1 MKVGALL
8 VAGAFALA
16 GCAGGSEGG
25 AEAAPAESSTPTPT
39 LAVGAEQYTADELEA
54 ALEAVKA
61 DKGLSGDVEND
72 AMLRP
77 QLSGA
82 LPDVKTTPDQCQKLI
97 TSALDEGIGDGN
109 LAAMTAGE
117 GLLTAVSYK
126 DSSRTEQQADT
137 NEQMLADCAEFTM
150 ETAGMVVTGEVEG
163 IDAQTDAPTTQGV
176 RTTVTRDGGTAEAIQ
191 ISALSGTLQLS
202 ITQFDPAGMDA
213 AVADA
218 EELINA
224 VLAELEK

>member
-8 VAGAFALA
+8 VAGVFALT
-16 GCAGGSEGG
+16 GCAGGSGGG
-25 AEAAPAESSTPTPT
+25 AEAASEESSTPTPT

-82 LPDVKTTPDQCQKLI
+82 LPDVTTTPDQCQTLI
-97 TSALDEGIGDGN
+97 ASALDEGIGDGN
-109 LAAMTAGE
+109 LAAMTVGD
-117 GLLTAVSYK
+117 GLLTVVSYE
-126 DSSRTEQQADT
+126 DSSKTEEQADT
-137 NEQMLADCAEFTM
+137 TKQMLTDCAEFTM
-150 ETAGMVVTGEVEG
+150 ETAGMVVTGEAESLE
-163 IDAQTDAPTTQGV
+163 ASTDAPTTQGV
-176 RTTVTRDGGTAEAIQ
+176 RTVITRDDGTAEAVQ
-191 ISALSGTLQLS
+191 ISALSGTLHVS
-202 ITQFDPAGMDA
+202 VAQFDPADPEA
-213 AVADA
+213 VVADA

-224 VLAELEK
+224 ILAELEE